1 MESSVTLT
9 TIVTYLLSVYYVL
22 GTILHTLHVLKLHLT
37 FSPQSYEK
45 NIIILSLKHRKLRKL
60 GLGHIARVLVCVGCS
75 NKIP

>member
-22 GTILHTLHVLKLHLT
+22 GTILHTLHVLKLRLT

-45 NIIILSLKHRKLRKL
+45 KCYHPQYEAQK
-60 GLGHIARVLVCVGCS
+60 A
-75 NKIP
+75 